1 MISTSQRLVYSGS
14 FAPLHYQHVY
24 NMLYCE
30 DLFPKLGECVFE
42 ISDINC
48 RKGFVDPIEIEIR
61 SQAIKS
67 IGRQVLKTSASSF
80 CEKFTIFNNSYFIVG
95 SDTFEYLIDVNKCWF
110 NFPRL
115 LEDFFKHKRHGNSF
129 IVLPRGKLSN
139 NKTEE
144 EWNQLIDYTR
154 QLLKYWDVCQ
164 DVVGFVNFHTYMQNS
179 ISSTSIRNDSSK
191 GKE

>member
-14 FAPLHYQHVY
+14 FAPLHCQHVY

-30 DLFPKLGECVFE
+30 DLFPKLGQCVFE

-48 RKGFVDPIEIEIR
+48 RKGFVDPNEIEIR

-67 IGRQVLKTSASSF
+67 IGRQVLKTNASSF
-80 CEKFTIFNNSYFIVG
+80 CEKFTIFDDSYFIVG
-95 SDTFEYLIDVNKCWF
+95 TDTFEYLIDVNKSWF

-129 IVLPRGKLSN
+129 IVLPRDKS
-139 NKTEE
+139 EE

-154 QLLKYWDVCQ
+154 QLLKSWDVYQ

-179 ISSTSIRNDSSK
+179 ISSTEIRNERK
-191 GKE
+191 